1 MARRSQRL
9 RRKRRIDRMRAE
21 EQEAKMVKVTEDN
34 SVILERM
41 RSVSVSC
48 DKVLQSLA
56 VSGVTTAEEVTLTEQ
71 EAGPIENIVEPI
83 VELREDPEKKIS
95 LKRMTKK
102 NLLNLAQELEIK
114 VSMFMTKANII
125 KAIEAKQ

>member
-9 RRKRRIDRMRAE
+9 RRKRKIDRMRAK
-21 EQEAKMVKVTEDN
+21 EQEAKMVKVTEGN

-41 RSVSVSC
+41 RSVSASC

-56 VSGVTTAEEVTLTEQ
+56 TSENITIEEGAPMEQ
-71 EAGPIENIVEPI
+71 EAGSIVNIAEPI
-83 VELREDPEKKIS
+83 VELNETPEKKTN

-102 NLLNLAQELEIK
+102 NLVNLAQELEIK